1 MARKLSPKQFEDA
14 MARLEVIVQNLQNPV
29 VSLEDALANYQ
40 EGVELV
46 QFCQNKLT
54 AAEQLLQ
61 VLDQNQ
67 LRSLELEE
75 NE

>member
-1 MARKLSPKQFEDA
+1 MT
-14 MARLEVIVQNLQNPV
+14 RLEVIVQNLQNPV

>member
-1 MARKLSPKQFEDA
+1 MARKQSPKQFEDA
-14 MARLEVIVQNLQNPV
+14 RARWEVIVQNLQNPV

>member
-1 MARKLSPKQFEDA
+1 MARKQSPKQFEDA
-14 MARLEVIVQNLQNPV
+14 MVRLESIVQNLQNPM

>member
-1 MARKLSPKQFEDA
+1 MARKQSPKQFEDA

-29 VSLEDALANYQ
+29 VSLEDALDNYQ

-54 AAEQLLQ
+54 TAEQLLQ

>member
-1 MARKLSPKQFEDA
+1 MARQQSPKQFEDA

>member
-1 MARKLSPKQFEDA
+1 
-14 MARLEVIVQNLQNPV
+14 MARLEIIVQNLQNPM

>member
-1 MARKLSPKQFEDA
+1 

>member
-1 MARKLSPKQFEDA
+1 MARKQSPKQFEDA
-14 MARLEVIVQNLQNPV
+14 MARLESIVQNLQNPM

>member
-1 MARKLSPKQFEDA
+1 MARKQSPKQFEDA

-61 VLDQNQ
+61 VLEHYL

-75 NE
+75 YE

>member
-1 MARKLSPKQFEDA
+1 MARKQSPKQFEDA
-14 MARLEVIVQNLQNPV
+14 MVRLESIVQNLQNPV

>member
-1 MARKLSPKQFEDA
+1 MARKQSPKQFEDV
-14 MARLEVIVQNLQNPV
+14 MARLEIIVQNLQNPM

>member
-1 MARKLSPKQFEDA
+1 MARKQSHKQFEDA

-29 VSLEDALANYQ
+29 VLLEDALANYQ

>member
-1 MARKLSPKQFEDA
+1 MARKQSPKQFEDA

-29 VSLEDALANYQ
+29 VSLEDALVNYQ

-46 QFCQNKLT
+46 QFCQNKLK
-54 AAEQLLQ
+54 AA
-61 VLDQNQ
+61 DQNQ

>member
-1 MARKLSPKQFEDA
+1 MARKQSPKQFEDV
-14 MARLEVIVQNLQNPV
+14 MTRLEVIVQNLQNPV